1 MRTSSHFSLRD
12 LVPTAPFD
20 HGAPLARPL
29 EKIPHP
35 PSRVG
40 SSLPSRLLPR
50 SLLSLYLSLSLF
62 PLAPNIYLIR
72 LESALARLYEEE
84 LKTSTHTRHTMV
96 THTRTGNIKLTPT
109 RTPRGD
115 PPRSFSPVRSLLLP
129 PDVTGRRSLSRMDSN
144 TFFESEG
151 QATRP

>member
-1 MRTSSHFSLRD
+1 MGPHLLALLKKYHTPRRESVPHSPRASSR
-12 LVPTAPFD
+12 A
-20 HGAPLARPL
+20 
-29 EKIPHP
+29 
-35 PSRVG
+35 
-40 SSLPSRLLPR
+40 
-50 SLLSLYLSLSLF
+50 LLSHSLSLSLSLS

-72 LESALARLYEEE
+72 LESALARPYEQQ

-96 THTRTGNIKLTPT
+96 THTQTENIKLTPT

-115 PPRSFSPVRSLLLP
+115 PPRSFSLARSLLLP
-129 PDVTGRRSLSRMDSN
+129 PAVTGRRSLSRMDSN